1 MEDAAVEEAEVSGG
15 AAEFAPALVAAH
27 PLGRS
32 VAVAV
37 GPELRVFDLK
47 ASSAVSLSDNSGG
60 GSHSDAIRAISFS
73 ANGALF
79 ASAGDDKLVKVWK
92 TDSWCCIRTITSE
105 KRVSAVAISNDGT
118 YVTFADKFGVIW
130 LVTMGE
136 SGGEQEPTDNKPVS
150 IFGHYCSI
158 ITSMKFSPDG
168 RFIAT
173 ADRDFKIRITSLP
186 KKPLRG
192 AHEIQTLY
200 RALPSHAFQKV
211 RAFFCLE
218 AVRLWDYINGCLLDT
233 CQVRDKVGELL
244 EPNETED
251 NNLSVAD
258 ICPTNDGSLVAVAIQ
273 SLNGVM
279 LLACDLIAKK
289 LSFLKVVTTEKCYI
303 PTSLSSSFSADLL
316 WTVMGASN
324 MPNQATSQLCTRLK
338 IIPHFKKDPLA
349 GCDHVP
355 TVLEDS
361 EVPHGEKL
369 LLALQG
375 SLDIAKQEEVLASV
389 LAALK
394 VSMHKM
400 LVKKHYSE
408 ERREQRKRG
417 RNDKKIKNRN
427 ARRGIFAASA
437 ITGLSPASDLPVEFH
452 RKTMQFELDLDEILF
467 PGSKNRYRCCL
478 LSLLSALLLVS
489 SLMRKGNDRELEF
502 ITNPGED
509 G

>member
-1 MEDAAVEEAEVSGG
+1 MEDAAVEEAEVSG

-27 PLGRS
+27 PLGHS

-47 ASSAVSLSDNSGG
+47 DGSAVSLSDNSGG
-60 GSHSDAIRAISFS
+60 GSHSDAIRALSFS
-73 ANGALF
+73 VNGVLF
-79 ASAGDDKLVKVWK
+79 TSAGDDKLVKVWK
-92 TDSWCCIRTITSE
+92 TDSWCCIQTITSE
-105 KRVSAVAISNDGT
+105 KRVSAVAISNDGL

-130 LVTMGE
+130 LVTVGQSDGGQE
-136 SGGEQEPTDNKPVS
+136 STDNKPVS

-173 ADRDFKIRITSLP
+173 ADRDFKIRVTLFP

-192 AHEIQTLY
+192 AHEIQ
-200 RALPSHAFQKV
+200 S
-211 RAFFCLE
+211 FCLGHTE
-218 AVRLWDYINGCLLDT
+218 FVSCIAFTCLSEGPSFLLSGGGDSTVRLWDYINGCLLDT
-233 CQVRDKVGELL
+233 CQIQDKVGELL

-251 NNLSVAD
+251 SNLAIAD

-273 SLNGVM
+273 SLNGIM

-289 LSFLKVVTTEKCYI
+289 LSFIKVITIEKCYI
-303 PTSLSSSFSADLL
+303 PTSLASSFSADLL

-324 MPNQATSQLCTRLK
+324 MPNQAASQLLTRVK
-338 IIPHFKKDPLA
+338 IIPHFKKDTLA
-349 GCDHVP
+349 SADHVP

-394 VSMHKM
+394 VSMYKM

-417 RNDKKIKNRN
+417 RNDKKIK
-427 ARRGIFAASA
+427 
-437 ITGLSPASDLPVEFH
+437 
-452 RKTMQFELDLDEILF
+452 K
-467 PGSKNRYRCCL
+467 
-478 LSLLSALLLVS
+478 
-489 SLMRKGNDRELEF
+489 
-502 ITNPGED
+502 
-509 G
+509 

>member
-192 AHEIQTLY
+192 AHEIQ
-200 RALPSHAFQKV
+200 S
-211 RAFFCLE
+211 FCLGHTDFVSCIAFTCLSE
-218 AVRLWDYINGCLLDT
+218 GPSFLLSGGGDSTVRLWDYINGCLLDT

-417 RNDKKIKNRN
+417 RNDKKIK
-427 ARRGIFAASA
+427 
-437 ITGLSPASDLPVEFH
+437 
-452 RKTMQFELDLDEILF
+452 K
-467 PGSKNRYRCCL
+467 
-478 LSLLSALLLVS
+478 
-489 SLMRKGNDRELEF
+489 
-502 ITNPGED
+502 
-509 G
+509 